1 MYQEI
6 PQRLIAKKIKHH
18 SHGFGVRSEGN
29 THRRHVRGAG
39 ALLISIIAVS
49 AAFVPSAA
57 SAGLIDDLKSFFKK
71 EASLSSAP
79 TSPSDNIQTLTLPQ
93 AAHNIVPAP
102 ARGGGDVT
110 IVDDTALLPAEGP
123 SGTMANIVKPK
134 NSTISTYVVRP
145 GDTLSAIAE
154 MFEVTPSTIMWANDL
169 SSASKI
175 KVGQTLTILPVT
187 GVRYKVKSGDTLA
200 SIAKKF
206 GADADEVANF
216 NGIEGPLAAGTDM
229 IIPDGEVVIEPTP
242 APASS
247 SRPKV
252 PVRQVV
258 VEAGVSNG
266 FYMAP
271 LSRYVRT
278 QGVHGYN
285 AVDLAAPVGTP
296 IVASAA
302 GDVIIAKPSGWNGGY
317 GSYVVVQ
324 HDNGSQTLYAHASK
338 VIVGESQRVVQGQ
351 VIAYVGSTGKSTG
364 SHLHF
369 EIRNGTRNPF

>member
-1 MYQEI
+1 MY
-6 PQRLIAKKIKHH
+6 PKTRTRLIAKKIHNY
-18 SHGFGVRSEGN
+18 SHGFDIRSRKAAA
-29 THRRHVRGAG
+29 RRRAR
-39 ALLISIIAVS
+39 AASSLLISIIAVT
-49 AAFVPSAA
+49 AAFLPSAA
-57 SAGLIDDLKSFFKK
+57 SAGIIGDFKSLFKK
-71 EASLSSAP
+71 EAPAPAVVSASASE
-79 TSPSDNIQTLTLPQ
+79 TVQTLSLPQ

-145 GDTLSAIAE
+145 GDTLSAIAD

-169 SSASKI
+169 SSPSKI
-175 KVGQTLTILPVT
+175 RVGQTLTILPVT
-187 GVRYKVKSGDTLA
+187 GVRYRVKSGDTLA

-216 NGIEGPLAAGTDM
+216 NGIDGPLAVGTDM
-229 IIPDGEVVIEPTP
+229 IIPDGEIVTEP
-242 APASS
+242 APAAPSS
-247 SRPKV
+247 KPKV
-252 PVRQVV
+252 PARQVV
-258 VEAGVSNG
+258 VEAGVSSG

-285 AVDLAAPVGTP
+285 AVDLAAPIGTP

-369 EIRNGTRNPF
+369 EIRNGARNPF